1 MALDTIKIS
10 ETLAAK
16 WGARLGMWL
25 EICARC
31 GLCAK
36 GCHFFQSD
44 PRPEHVPAYR
54 LKPLRQV
61 LAAKG
66 NISEADMAA
75 LVDTVYGTC
84 TMCQRCTMYCPH
96 GINIAFM
103 VRATRALAVS
113 VGLTPKGLASGLAN
127 ALEMGNNLSIT
138 AEEYQETLDWQLEE
152 VQEEMPEAACPVDQE
167 GVRSMVTFHPR
178 DIKFYPGN
186 LYSYLKLY
194 NAMGEDFTFTSQ
206 GWDSTNI
213 GLFAGDDAAAGTL
226 AGRVVAAGE
235 RLKVQRVVTAE

>member
-1 MALDTIKIS
+1 MSLDTAPIR

-16 WGARLGMWL
+16 WSARLALWL

-54 LKPLRQV
+54 LKPLRRL

-66 NISEADMAA
+66 RITEEEMAS

-84 TMCQRCTMYCPH
+84 TMCQRCTMFCPH
-96 GINIAFM
+96 GINIAYL
-103 VRATRALAVS
+103 VRTTRALAVS
-113 VGLTPKGLASGLAN
+113 VGQTPKGLAAGLSN
-127 ALEMGNNLSIT
+127 ALEMGNNLGIT
-138 AEEYQETLDWQLEE
+138 AEEYQETLDWQHEE
-152 VQEEMPEAACPVDQE
+152 VQEELPDALCPVDKK
-167 GVRSMVTFHPR
+167 GARSLVTFHPR

-213 GLFAGDDAAAGTL
+213 GLFAGDDAAAGAL
-226 AGRVVAAGE
+226 AGRVVSAAE
-235 RLKVQRVVTAE
+235 RLAVQRVVTAE